1 MTQTPKPQTPRT
13 PNLLFRVNKL
23 LDLKPAEIIAPPPG
37 AVLYGPNGS
46 GKSIL
51 MRITAALL
59 ARAVTDAPLPP
70 LFIDALETARRLGA
84 SIEVC
89 YAGTCIGDD
98 NIIMPAWTILY
109 LTDSGEMYQVG
120 SRPCTVFNPRPSL
133 HDFTIACP
141 DIARHMELEVY
152 YDRVYRNRWVRIMD
166 LSYGERKMLAID
178 AMLSAAHISSAPTFV
193 FIENFDSGLH
203 VTSTFAILDSLPD
216 NGLVVLEAHNVS
228 TIKRALQSGL
238 AVYYVGHPE
247 TREVL
252 PITIDSFTSDKLFA
266 LELAAYQT

>member
-1 MTQTPKPQTPRT
+1 MATQTQQTVQTPKTDQTHIT
-13 PNLLFRVNKL
+13 VRVSKL
-23 LDLKPAEIIAPPPG
+23 LNLKPAEIIAPPPG
-37 AVLYGPNGS
+37 AILYGPNGS

-59 ARAVTDAPLPP
+59 ARAVTDALPS

-89 YAGTCIGDD
+89 YAGTCIGGD

-133 HDFTIACP
+133 HDFTIACQA
-141 DIARHMELEVY
+141 IADAIY
-152 YDRVYRNRWVRIMD
+152 YDRVRNVAD

-178 AMLSAAHISSAPTFV
+178 AMLTAAHISSAPTFIFV
-193 FIENFDSGLH
+193 ENFDAGLH
-203 VTSTFAILDSLPD
+203 ITSTFAILDSLPN
-216 NGLVVLEAHNVS
+216 NGVVILEAHNVS

-238 AVYYVGHPE
+238 RAYYVGHE

-252 PITIDSFTSDKLFA
+252 PITVDAFTSDKLFA